1 MTKFKIKF
9 FGEQSLLIEFEA
21 LINKD
26 IHQKILKIY
35 HGYQNKN
42 FPDIIDIIP
51 SYNSLLLHFNWVIN
65 TKENA
70 QKIIEM
76 HRKFIHNILEFEIEE
91 FNATLKK
98 IPVCYDLTFGLDLKN
113 ISETKKGSI
122 EEIIFLH
129 TAVHYTVMAIGFIP
143 GFAYMG
149 ELDERIRCPRLA
161 QPRTQVPAGSV
172 AIAELQTGIYP
183 FQSPGGWNI
192 IGRTPIDLFNIER
205 DKPSYFEI
213 GDQVQ
218 FQSIPIEEFEHYIH
232 T

>member
-1 MTKFKIKF
+1 MTKFKINF

-35 HGYQNKN
+35 HGYLNKN

>member
-35 HGYQNKN
+35 YGYQNKN

-70 QKIIEM
+70 QKIIEI
-76 HRKFIHNILEFEIEE
+76 HRKYIHNILEFEIEV

-113 ISETKKGSI
+113 ISETKKCSI

-129 TAVHYTVMAIGFIP
+129 TAVQYTVMAIGFIP

-218 FQSIPIEEFEHYIH
+218 FQSIPIEEFENYIH